1 MLCVLWLWKAV
12 WWLVLECML
21 MCMGS
26 GLVVGRV
33 YSWAPVGCV
42 RLHAVHFK
50 ELSKYTREIGLT
62 SYMKLDMYT
71 ELLSLVLV
79 FWNSSIQHR
88 HHKHQVEVTKHQS
101 FHLIN
106 LNSYMDYILL
116 TCCTLQRAIRTHT
129 GEISFTNY
137 LLLHVSIHTKLLLS
151 CDHTAS
157 SVVRHVTYNWCVCL
171 CTFGQNLGILVKK
184 YDIWDLKILS
194 FFFFYITFHECNSVF
209 CWCMSLERNL
219 TGIL

>member
-1 MLCVLWLWKAV
+1 
-12 WWLVLECML
+12 
-21 MCMGS
+21 
-26 GLVVGRV
+26 
-33 YSWAPVGCV
+33 
-42 RLHAVHFK
+42 
-50 ELSKYTREIGLT
+50 
-62 SYMKLDMYT
+62 MKLDMYT

-106 LNSYMDYILL
+106 HNSYMDYILL

-157 SVVRHVTYNWCVCL
+157 SVVRHVTYN
-171 CTFGQNLGILVKK
+171 
-184 YDIWDLKILS
+184 
-194 FFFFYITFHECNSVF
+194 
-209 CWCMSLERNL
+209 
-219 TGIL
+219 

>member
-50 ELSKYTREIGLT
+50 ELLKYTREIGLT

-88 HHKHQVEVTKHQS
+88 HHKHQVEATKHQS

-129 GEISFTNY
+129 RGDQFHKLFTFTCKY
-137 LLLHVSIHTKLLLS
+137 THQVAFVLWPHGKYCCTTCHLLMCLLS
-151 CDHTAS
+151 LKS
-157 SVVRHVTYNWCVCL
+157 CVL
-171 CTFGQNLGILVKK
+171 LVKT
-184 YDIWDLKILS
+184 L
-194 FFFFYITFHECNSVF
+194 E
-209 CWCMSLERNL
+209 SL
-219 TGIL
+219 